1 MTIIILI
8 IISHEAYIH
17 MDTDQ
22 KDGSSGQILYL
33 SWKRQWKCYNTVST
47 KAFSFIVVYDQISN
61 LLNNVTQWK
70 SNQEEE

>member
-1 MTIIILI
+1 MKHTYTWI
-8 IISHEAYIH
+8 
-17 MDTDQ
+17 
-22 KDGSSGQILYL
+22 QIKKMVLVGKSFTF